1 MPRWVRYCLS
11 YLCSSQ
17 GFLWFCQSYVKYL
30 TSESL
35 DKHGLLNKM
44 WILCTNQTI
53 LYFPSETSH
62 LFMVWVQVI
71 KINIYQIFSKFLF
84 LVSRNN
90 TITDKYVKKMKAI
103 TCLIYCQSMVKIWNP
118 YVYGITSC
126 QHLKKEHIF
135 LKVFKS
141 LIKKLL
147 YRYYCSTCCFKNE
160 KKSIN
165 KKTR

>member
-17 GFLWFCQSYVKYL
+17 CFLWFCQSDVKYL

-35 DKHGLLNKM
+35 DKHELLNKM

-90 TITDKYVKKMKAI
+90 TITDKYLKKMKAI

-126 QHLKKEHIF
+126 QHWKKNIYF
-135 LKVFKS
+135 LKCLSHWLKNCYVDIIAVLVALKT
-141 LIKKLL
+141 KKK
-147 YRYYCSTCCFKNE
+147 Y
-160 KKSIN
+160 
-165 KKTR
+165 